1 MIDGN
6 LKKRLITSIILFTV
20 LGLLLNY
27 NFVLLYCIILFG
39 TISILE
45 FTNLLKKIH
54 TNTVLKFFYVSIFI
68 IYILYFSLLIFYNLN
83 HGKEIKV
90 ITVFILL
97 ICIFS
102 DIGGLIFGKTFKGPK
117 LTSISPNKT
126 ISGSIGSIISSL
138 IILFIFINLYNYGI
152 PIYKLFILTISISVL
167 SQAGDIF
174 FSYVKRKAR
183 VKDTGSLLPGHGGVL
198 DRFDGILIGLPIGNE
213 LFYFLI

>member
-20 LGLLLNY
+20 LVLLLNY
-27 NFVLLYCIILFG
+27 NFVLIYCIILFG

-45 FTNLLKKIH
+45 FTNLLKKIN
-54 TNTVLKFFYVSIFI
+54 TNILLKFFYVSMFI

-126 ISGSIGSIISSL
+126 ISGSAGSIISSL
-138 IILFIFINLYNYGI
+138 IIFFIFVNLYDYGI
-152 PIYKLFILTISISVL
+152 PFYKLFILTVSISLL
-167 SQAGDIF
+167 SQAGDIL
-174 FSYVKRKAR
+174 FSYMKRKAR
-183 VKDTGSLLPGHGGVL
+183 VKDTGNLLPGHGGVL

>member
-6 LKKRLITSIILFTV
+6 LKKRLITSIILFTALV
-20 LGLLLNY
+20 MLLNY

-45 FTNLLKKIH
+45 FTNLLKKIN
-54 TNTVLKFFYVSIFI
+54 TNTVLKFFCVSIFI

-183 VKDTGSLLPGHGGVL
+183 VKDTGNLLPGHGGVL

>member
-6 LKKRLITSIILFTV
+6 LKKRLITSIILFTA
-20 LGLLLNY
+20 LMLLLNY

-45 FTNLLKKIH
+45 FTNLLKKIN
-54 TNTVLKFFYVSIFI
+54 TNTVLKIFCVSIFI

>member
-6 LKKRLITSIILFTV
+6 LKKRLITSIILFTI
-20 LGLLLNY
+20 LALLLNY
-27 NFVLLYCIILFG
+27 NFILIYCIILFG

-45 FTNLLKKIH
+45 FINLLKKI
-54 TNTVLKFFYVSIFI
+54 NSNIVLKFLYVSIFI
-68 IYILYFSLLIFYNLN
+68 VYILYFSLLIFYNLN

-126 ISGSIGSIISSL
+126 ISGSAGSIISSL
-138 IILFIFINLYNYGI
+138 IILFIFVNLYDYGI
-152 PIYKLFILTISISVL
+152 PFYKLFILTVSISLL
-167 SQAGDIF
+167 SQAGDIYF
-174 FSYVKRKAR
+174 FIYGKEKLRLKTQATYYQGMV
-183 VKDTGSLLPGHGGVL
+183 V
-198 DRFDGILIGLPIGNE
+198 F
-213 LFYFLI
+213 

>member
-1 MIDGN
+1 MIDAN

-20 LGLLLNY
+20 LVLLLNY

-45 FTNLLKKIH
+45 LTNLLKKINI
-54 TNTVLKFFYVSIFI
+54 NTALKFFYVSIFI

-83 HGKEIKV
+83 HEKEIKV

-102 DIGGLIFGKTFKGPK
+102 DIGGLIFGKIFKGPK

-152 PIYKLFILTISISVL
+152 PLYKLFILTISISFL
-167 SQAGDIF
+167 SQAGDIL
-174 FSYVKRKAR
+174 FSYIKRKAR
-183 VKDTGSLLPGHGGVL
+183 VKDTGNLLPGHGGVL

>member
-1 MIDGN
+1 MIDAN
-6 LKKRLITSIILFTV
+6 LKKRLITSIILFIV
-20 LGLLLNY
+20 LALLLNY
-27 NFVLLYCIILFG
+27 NFILIYCIILFG

-45 FTNLLKKIH
+45 FTNLLKKIDL
-54 TNTVLKFFYVSIFI
+54 NIVLKFFYASIFVV
-68 IYILYFSLLIFYNLN
+68 YILYFSLLIFYNLN

-126 ISGSIGSIISSL
+126 ISGSVGSIISSL
-138 IILFIFINLYNYGI
+138 IILFIFVNLYDYGI
-152 PIYKLFILTISISVL
+152 PVYKLLILTVSISFL
-167 SQAGDIF
+167 SQAGDIL
-174 FSYVKRKAR
+174 FSYMKRKAK
-183 VKDTGSLLPGHGGVL
+183 VKDTGNLLPGHGGVL
-198 DRFDGILIGLPIGNE
+198 DRLDGILIGLPIGNE

>member
-20 LGLLLNY
+20 LVLLLNY
-27 NFVLLYCIILFG
+27 NFALLYCIILFG

-45 FTNLLKKIH
+45 FTNLLKKIN

-68 IYILYFSLLIFYNLN
+68 IYIMYFSTLIFYNLN

-102 DIGGLIFGKTFKGPK
+102 DIGGLIFGKIFKGPK

-152 PIYKLFILTISISVL
+152 PLYKLFILTISISFL
-167 SQAGDIF
+167 SQAGDIL
-174 FSYVKRKAR
+174 FSYIKRKAR
-183 VKDTGSLLPGHGGVL
+183 VKDTGNLLPGHGGVL

>member
-6 LKKRLITSIILFTV
+6 LKKRLITSIILFTI
-20 LGLLLNY
+20 LALLLNY
-27 NFVLLYCIILFG
+27 NFLLIYCIILFG

-45 FTNLLKKIH
+45 FINLLKKI
-54 TNTVLKFFYVSIFI
+54 NSNIVLKFLYVSIFI
-68 IYILYFSLLIFYNLN
+68 VYIIYFSLLIFYNLN

-102 DIGGLIFGKTFKGPK
+102 DIGGFIFGKTFKGPK

-126 ISGSIGSIISSL
+126 ISGSAGSIISSL
-138 IILFIFINLYNYGI
+138 IILFIFVNIYDYGI
-152 PIYKLFILTISISVL
+152 QFYKLFILTVSISLL
-167 SQAGDIF
+167 SQAGDIL
-174 FSYVKRKAR
+174 FSYIKRKAK
-183 VKDTGSLLPGHGGVL
+183 VKDTGNLLPGHGGVL

>member
-6 LKKRLITSIILFTV
+6 LKKRLITSIFLFAV
-20 LGLLLNY
+20 LVLLLNY

-45 FTNLLKKIH
+45 FTNLLKKIN

-68 IYILYFSLLIFYNLN
+68 TYILYFSLLIFYNLN

-117 LTSISPNKT
+117 LISISPNKT

-138 IILFIFINLYNYGI
+138 IILFIFINLYSYEI
-152 PIYKLFILTISISVL
+152 PIFKLFILTISISFL
-167 SQAGDIF
+167 SQAGDIL
-174 FSYVKRKAR
+174 FSYMKRKAR
-183 VKDTGSLLPGHGGVL
+183 VKDTGNLLPGHGGVL

>member
-6 LKKRLITSIILFTV
+6 LKKRLITSIILFTALV
-20 LGLLLNY
+20 LLLNY

-45 FTNLLKKIH
+45 FTNLLKKIN
-54 TNTVLKFFYVSIFI
+54 TNTVLKIFCVSIFI

-126 ISGSIGSIISSL
+126 ISGSAGSIISSL
-138 IILFIFINLYNYGI
+138 IILFIFVNIYDYGI
-152 PIYKLFILTISISVL
+152 QFYKLFILTVSISLL
-167 SQAGDIF
+167 SQAGDIL
-174 FSYVKRKAR
+174 FSYIKRKAK
-183 VKDTGSLLPGHGGVL
+183 VKDTGNLLPGHGGVL

>member
-6 LKKRLITSIILFTV
+6 LKKRLITSIILFTALV
-20 LGLLLNY
+20 LLLNY

-45 FTNLLKKIH
+45 FTNLLKKIN
-54 TNTVLKFFYVSIFI
+54 TNTMLKIFCVSIFI

-117 LTSISPNKT
+117 LTSISQNKT

-198 DRFDGILIGLPIGNE
+198 DRFDGILIGLPICNE

>member
-6 LKKRLITSIILFTV
+6 LKKRLITSIILFTILV
-20 LGLLLNY
+20 LLLNY
-27 NFVLLYCIILFG
+27 NFILIYCIILFG

-45 FTNLLKKIH
+45 LTNLLKKINI
-54 TNTVLKFFYVSIFI
+54 NTALKFFYVSIFI

-83 HGKEIKV
+83 HEKEIKV

-126 ISGSIGSIISSL
+126 ITGSIGSIISSL

-152 PIYKLFILTISISVL
+152 PLYKLFILTISISFL
-167 SQAGDIF
+167 SQAGDIL
-174 FSYVKRKAR
+174 FSYIKRKAR
-183 VKDTGSLLPGHGGVL
+183 VKDTGNLLPGHGGVL

>member
-6 LKKRLITSIILFTV
+6 LKKRLITSIILFTALV
-20 LGLLLNY
+20 LLLNY

-45 FTNLLKKIH
+45 FTNLLKKIN
-54 TNTVLKFFYVSIFI
+54 TNTVLKFFCVSIFI

-183 VKDTGSLLPGHGGVL
+183 VKDTGNLLPGHGGVL

>member
-1 MIDGN
+1 MINGN
-6 LKKRLITSIILFTV
+6 LKKRLITSIILFTI
-20 LGLLLNY
+20 LALLLNY
-27 NFVLLYCIILFG
+27 NFILIYCIILFG

-45 FTNLLKKIH
+45 FINLLKKI
-54 TNTVLKFFYVSIFI
+54 NSNIVLKFLYVSIFI
-68 IYILYFSLLIFYNLN
+68 VYILYFSLLIFYNLN

-126 ISGSIGSIISSL
+126 ISGSAGSIISSL
-138 IILFIFINLYNYGI
+138 IILFIFVNLYDYGI
-152 PIYKLFILTISISVL
+152 PFYKLFILTVSISLL
-167 SQAGDIF
+167 SQAGDIL
-174 FSYVKRKAR
+174 FSYLKRKAK
-183 VKDTGSLLPGHGGVL
+183 VKDTGNLLPGHGGVL

>member
-6 LKKRLITSIILFTV
+6 LKKRLITSIILFTALV
-20 LGLLLNY
+20 LLLNY

-45 FTNLLKKIH
+45 FTNLLKKIN
-54 TNTVLKFFYVSIFI
+54 TNTMLKIFCVSIFI

>member
-6 LKKRLITSIILFTV
+6 LKKRLITSIILFAI

-27 NFVLLYCIILFG
+27 NFVLIYCIILFG

-45 FTNLLKKIH
+45 FTNLLKKI
-54 TNTVLKFFYVSIFI
+54 NSNFVLKLIYALIFI

-126 ISGSIGSIISSL
+126 ISGSAGSIISSL
-138 IILFIFINLYNYGI
+138 IILFIFVNLYDYGI
-152 PIYKLFILTISISVL
+152 PFYKLFILTVSISLL
-167 SQAGDIF
+167 SQAGDIL
-174 FSYVKRKAR
+174 FSYLKRKAK
-183 VKDTGSLLPGHGGVL
+183 VKDTGNLLPGHGGVL

>member
-6 LKKRLITSIILFTV
+6 LKKRLITSIILFTA
-20 LGLLLNY
+20 LMLLLNY

-45 FTNLLKKIH
+45 FTNLLKKIN
-54 TNTVLKFFYVSIFI
+54 TNTVLKFFCVSIFI

-174 FSYVKRKAR
+174 FSYMKRKAR
-183 VKDTGSLLPGHGGVL
+183 VKDTGNLLPGHGGVL

>member
-6 LKKRLITSIILFTV
+6 LKKRLITSIILFTALV
-20 LGLLLNY
+20 LLLNY

-45 FTNLLKKIH
+45 FTNLLKKIN
-54 TNTVLKFFYVSIFI
+54 TNTVLKFFCVSIFI

-102 DIGGLIFGKTFKGPK
+102 DIGGLIFGKIFKGPK

>member
-6 LKKRLITSIILFTV
+6 LKKRLITSIFLFTV
-20 LGLLLNY
+20 LVLLLNY

-45 FTNLLKKIH
+45 FTNLLKKIN

>member
-6 LKKRLITSIILFTV
+6 LKKRLITSIILFTILV
-20 LGLLLNY
+20 LLLNY
-27 NFVLLYCIILFG
+27 NFILIYCIILFG

-45 FTNLLKKIH
+45 LTNLLKKINI
-54 TNTVLKFFYVSIFI
+54 NTALKFFYVSIFI

-83 HGKEIKV
+83 HEKEIKV

-152 PIYKLFILTISISVL
+152 PLYKLFILTISISFL
-167 SQAGDIF
+167 SQAGDIL
-174 FSYVKRKAR
+174 FSYIKRKAR
-183 VKDTGSLLPGHGGVL
+183 VKDTGNLLPGHGGVL

>member
-6 LKKRLITSIILFTV
+6 LKKRLITSIILFTI
-20 LGLLLNY
+20 LALLLNY
-27 NFVLLYCIILFG
+27 NFILIYCIILFG

-45 FTNLLKKIH
+45 FINLIKKI
-54 TNTVLKFFYVSIFI
+54 NSNIVLKFLYVSIFI
-68 IYILYFSLLIFYNLN
+68 VYILYFSLLIFYNLN

-126 ISGSIGSIISSL
+126 ISGSAGSIISSL
-138 IILFIFINLYNYGI
+138 IILFIFVNLYDYGI
-152 PIYKLFILTISISVL
+152 PFYKLFILTVSISLL
-167 SQAGDIF
+167 SQAGDIL
-174 FSYVKRKAR
+174 FSYLKRKAK
-183 VKDTGSLLPGHGGVL
+183 VKDTGNLLPGHGGVL

>member
-6 LKKRLITSIILFTV
+6 LKKRLITSIILFTI
-20 LGLLLNY
+20 LALLLNY
-27 NFVLLYCIILFG
+27 NFILIYCIILFG

-45 FTNLLKKIH
+45 FTNLLKKIN
-54 TNTVLKFFYVSIFI
+54 TNTVLKIFCVSIFI

>member
-6 LKKRLITSIILFTV
+6 LKKRLITSIILFTI
-20 LGLLLNY
+20 LALLLNY
-27 NFVLLYCIILFG
+27 NFILIYCIILFG

-45 FTNLLKKIH
+45 FTNLLKKI
-54 TNTVLKFFYVSIFI
+54 NSNIVLKFLYVSIFI
-68 IYILYFSLLIFYNLN
+68 VYILYFSLLIFYNLN

-126 ISGSIGSIISSL
+126 ISGSAGSIISSL
-138 IILFIFINLYNYGI
+138 IILFIFVNLYDYGI
-152 PIYKLFILTISISVL
+152 PFYKLFILTVSISLL
-167 SQAGDIF
+167 SQAGDIL
-174 FSYVKRKAR
+174 FSYLKRKAK
-183 VKDTGSLLPGHGGVL
+183 VKDTGNLLPGHGGVL

>member
-6 LKKRLITSIILFTV
+6 LKKRLITSIFLFTV
-20 LGLLLNY
+20 LVLLLNY

-45 FTNLLKKIH
+45 FTNLLKKIN

-68 IYILYFSLLIFYNLN
+68 TYILYFSLLIFYNLN

-117 LTSISPNKT
+117 LISISPNKT

-138 IILFIFINLYNYGI
+138 IILFIFINLYSYEI
-152 PIYKLFILTISISVL
+152 PIFKLFILTISISFL
-167 SQAGDIF
+167 SQAGDIL
-174 FSYVKRKAR
+174 FSYMKRKAR
-183 VKDTGSLLPGHGGVL
+183 VKDTGNLLPGHGGVL

>member
-6 LKKRLITSIILFTV
+6 LRKRLITSIILFTILV
-20 LGLLLNY
+20 LLLNY
-27 NFVLLYCIILFG
+27 NFILIYCIILFG

-45 FTNLLKKIH
+45 FTNLLKKI
-54 TNTVLKFFYVSIFI
+54 NSNIVLKFLYAAIFVV
-68 IYILYFSLLIFYNLN
+68 YILYFSLLIFYNMN

-126 ISGSIGSIISSL
+126 ISGSVGSIISSL
-138 IILFIFINLYNYGI
+138 IIFFIFVNLYDYGI
-152 PIYKLFILTISISVL
+152 PFYKLFILTVSISLL
-167 SQAGDIF
+167 SQAGDIL
-174 FSYVKRKAR
+174 FSYMKRKAR
-183 VKDTGSLLPGHGGVL
+183 VKDTGNLLPGHGGVL

>member
-20 LGLLLNY
+20 LVLLLNY

-45 FTNLLKKIH
+45 FTNLLKKIN
-54 TNTVLKFFYVSIFI
+54 TNTVLKFFCVSIFI

>member
-6 LKKRLITSIILFTV
+6 LKKRLITSIILFTALV
-20 LGLLLNY
+20 LLLNY

-45 FTNLLKKIH
+45 FTNLLKKIN
-54 TNTVLKFFYVSIFI
+54 TNTVLKIFCVSIFI

-102 DIGGLIFGKTFKGPK
+102 DIGGLIFGKIFKGPK

-138 IILFIFINLYNYGI
+138 IILFIFINLYDYGI
-152 PIYKLFILTISISVL
+152 PIYKLFILTISISFL
-167 SQAGDIF
+167 SQVGDIF
-174 FSYVKRKAR
+174 FSYMKRKAR
-183 VKDTGSLLPGHGGVL
+183 VKDTGNLLPGHGGVL

>member
-20 LGLLLNY
+20 LVLLLNY
-27 NFVLLYCIILFG
+27 NFALLYCIILFG

-45 FTNLLKKIH
+45 FTNLLKKIN

-68 IYILYFSLLIFYNLN
+68 IYIMYFSILIFYNLN

-102 DIGGLIFGKTFKGPK
+102 DIGGLIFGKIFKGPK

-152 PIYKLFILTISISVL
+152 PLYKLFILTISISFL
-167 SQAGDIF
+167 SQAGDIL
-174 FSYVKRKAR
+174 FSYIKRKAR
-183 VKDTGSLLPGHGGVL
+183 VKDTGNLLPGHGGVL

>member
-6 LKKRLITSIILFTV
+6 LRKRLITSIILFTILV
-20 LGLLLNY
+20 LLLNY
-27 NFVLLYCIILFG
+27 NFILIYCIILFG

-45 FTNLLKKIH
+45 FTNLLKKI
-54 TNTVLKFFYVSIFI
+54 NSNIVLKFLYAAIFVV
-68 IYILYFSLLIFYNLN
+68 YILYFSLLIFYNLN

-126 ISGSIGSIISSL
+126 ISGSAGSIISSL
-138 IILFIFINLYNYGI
+138 IIFFIFVNLYDYGI
-152 PIYKLFILTISISVL
+152 PFYKLFILTVSISLL
-167 SQAGDIF
+167 SQAGDIL
-174 FSYVKRKAR
+174 FSYMKRKAR
-183 VKDTGSLLPGHGGVL
+183 VKDTGNLLPGHGGVL

>member
-6 LKKRLITSIILFTV
+6 LKKRLITSIILFAI

-27 NFVLLYCIILFG
+27 NFVLIYCIILFG

-45 FTNLLKKIH
+45 FTNLLKKIN

-68 IYILYFSLLIFYNLN
+68 IYIMYFSTLIFYNLN

-138 IILFIFINLYNYGI
+138 IILFIFTNLYNYGI
-152 PIYKLFILTISISVL
+152 PLYKLFILTISISIL

-174 FSYVKRKAR
+174 FSYMKRKAK
-183 VKDTGSLLPGHGGVL
+183 VKDTGNLLPGHGGVL

>member
-6 LKKRLITSIILFTV
+6 LKKRLITSIILFTI
-20 LGLLLNY
+20 LALLLNY
-27 NFVLLYCIILFG
+27 NFILIYCIILFG

-45 FTNLLKKIH
+45 FINLLKKI
-54 TNTVLKFFYVSIFI
+54 NSNIVLKFLYVSIFI
-68 IYILYFSLLIFYNLN
+68 VYILYFSLLIFYNLN

-126 ISGSIGSIISSL
+126 ISGSAGSIISSL
-138 IILFIFINLYNYGI
+138 IIFFIFVNLYDYGI
-152 PIYKLFILTISISVL
+152 PFYKLFILTVSISLL
-167 SQAGDIF
+167 SQAGDIL
-174 FSYVKRKAR
+174 FSYLKRKAK
-183 VKDTGSLLPGHGGVL
+183 VKDTGNLLPGHGGVL

>member
-1 MIDGN
+1 MIDAN

-20 LGLLLNY
+20 LVLLLNY

-45 FTNLLKKIH
+45 LTNLLKKIN
-54 TNTVLKFFYVSIFI
+54 TNTALKFFYVSIFI

-83 HGKEIKV
+83 HEKEIKV

-152 PIYKLFILTISISVL
+152 PLYKLFILTISISFL
-167 SQAGDIF
+167 SQAGDIL
-174 FSYVKRKAR
+174 FSYIKRKAR
-183 VKDTGSLLPGHGGVL
+183 VKDTGNLLPGHGGVL

>member
-6 LKKRLITSIILFTV
+6 LKKRSLTSIILFTV
-20 LGLLLNY
+20 LALLLNY
-27 NFVLLYCIILFG
+27 NFVLIYCIILFG

-45 FTNLLKKIH
+45 FTNLLKKIDL
-54 TNTVLKFFYVSIFI
+54 NIVLKFFYASIFVV
-68 IYILYFSLLIFYNLN
+68 YILYFSLLIFYNLN

-126 ISGSIGSIISSL
+126 ISGSVGSIISSL
-138 IILFIFINLYNYGI
+138 IIFFIFVNLYDYGI
-152 PIYKLFILTISISVL
+152 PLYKLFILTVSISFL
-167 SQAGDIF
+167 SQAGDIL
-174 FSYVKRKAR
+174 FSYMKRRAK
-183 VKDTGSLLPGHGGVL
+183 VKDTGNLLPGHGGVL
-198 DRFDGILIGLPIGNE
+198 DRIDGILIGLPIGNE

>member
-6 LKKRLITSIILFTV
+6 LKKRLITSIILFTI
-20 LGLLLNY
+20 LALLLNY
-27 NFVLLYCIILFG
+27 NFILIYFIILFG

-45 FTNLLKKIH
+45 FTNLLKKI
-54 TNTVLKFFYVSIFI
+54 NSNIVLKFLYVSIFI
-68 IYILYFSLLIFYNLN
+68 VYILYFSLLIFYNLN

-126 ISGSIGSIISSL
+126 ISGSAGSIISSL
-138 IILFIFINLYNYGI
+138 IILFIFVNLYDYGI
-152 PIYKLFILTISISVL
+152 PFYKLFILTVSISLL
-167 SQAGDIF
+167 SQAGDIL
-174 FSYVKRKAR
+174 FSYLKRKAK
-183 VKDTGSLLPGHGGVL
+183 VKDTGNLLPGHGGVL

>member
-6 LKKRLITSIILFTV
+6 LKKRLITSIILFTALV
-20 LGLLLNY
+20 LLLNY

-45 FTNLLKKIH
+45 FTNLLKKIN
-54 TNTVLKFFYVSIFI
+54 TNTVLKFFCVSIFI

-174 FSYVKRKAR
+174 FSYMKRKAR
-183 VKDTGSLLPGHGGVL
+183 VKDTGNLLPGHGGVL

>member
-6 LKKRLITSIILFTV
+6 LKKRLITSIILFTI
-20 LGLLLNY
+20 LALLLNY
-27 NFVLLYCIILFG
+27 NFILIYCIILFG

-45 FTNLLKKIH
+45 FINLLKKI
-54 TNTVLKFFYVSIFI
+54 NSNIVLKFLYVSIFI
-68 IYILYFSLLIFYNLN
+68 VYILYFSLLIFYNLN

-126 ISGSIGSIISSL
+126 ISGSAGSIISSL
-138 IILFIFINLYNYGI
+138 IILFIFVNLYDYGI
-152 PIYKLFILTISISVL
+152 PFYKLFILTVSISL
-167 SQAGDIF
+167 FSQAGDIL
-174 FSYVKRKAR
+174 FSYLKRKAK
-183 VKDTGSLLPGHGGVL
+183 VKDTGNLLPGHGGVL